1 MKNMKKIILIFL
13 FCLYFFSISNAFDI
27 KDLWTIDSYVIDKVW
42 VLDNEEKSEIE
53 KKIIELKTKYTTE
66 LLTVIIDSTKWE
78 DISSVATQIWQDL
91 WVWKADKDN
100 WVVILIAIE
109 DRAWN
114 ISTGYWVEWV
124 LPDILANR
132 IWENNFSL
140 FRENRYKDWIIWAL
154 NDFDKAFSWD
164 ESIISEQKNKW
175 NSNESIFILVIISF
189 LAWIILFKPIYKKK
203 QYKKIFLYLL
213 FWYIITLPIAYF
225 LIGTLQF
232 LVINA
237 ISWVIWVILWIGWKI
252 WNWWGWKWWGS
263 WWWSFGWF
271 WWWGF
276 WWGWSSGKW

>member
-1 MKNMKKIILIFL
+1 MKKIILIFL

-27 KDLWTIDSYVIDKVW
+27 KDLGTIDSYVIDKVG

-66 LLTVIIDSTKWE
+66 LLTVIIDSTKGE
-78 DISSVATQIWQDL
+78 DISSVATQIGQDL
-91 WVWKADKDN
+91 GVGKADKDN
-100 WVVILIAIE
+100 GVVILIAIE

-114 ISTGYWVEWV
+114 ISTGYGVEGV

-132 IWENNFSL
+132 IGENNFSL
-140 FRENRYKDWIIWAL
+140 FRENRYKDGIIGAL
-154 NDFDKAFSWD
+154 NDFDKAFSGD
-164 ESIISEQKNKW
+164 ESIISEQKNKG

-189 LAWIILFKPIYKKK
+189 LAGIILFKPIYKKK

-213 FWYIITLPIAYF
+213 FGYIITLPIAYF

-237 ISWVIWVILWIGWKI
+237 ISWVIGVILGIGGKI
-252 WNWWGWKWWGS
+252 GNGGGGKGGGS
-263 WWWSFGWF
+263 GGGSFG
-271 WWWGF
+271 GF
-276 WWGWSSGKW
+276 GGGGFGGGGSSGKW